1 MLDSLSHRLL
11 TLLQFTRAALVFTAI
26 SNSLCSFLL
35 AKRFEKPL
43 DQPLD
48 VLSDW
53 HVPLLAAVIS
63 AGLYGFGM
71 SLNDI
76 IDRRR
81 DQQTASHR
89 PLPSGRI
96 RLKTAHLVCGFCIM
110 AAVIAGVL
118 YAHVT
123 SPTPGWR
130 SLALLAISALLI
142 SFYDLAG
149 KYLVALG
156 LVSLGLIRFVH
167 ALVPA
172 GSVPAP
178 AHVVLLFTHVTLLSA
193 VAYAWEQKR
202 PALTRVHWWTVVG
215 LVLAVNVLALTSA
228 TVLNRRLAPPGEPVL
243 VSPPIDS
250 RLLLPGAL
258 AVCFIVVAIW
268 IRKRSPT
275 ERQAGQTLVLV
286 GLLWLIAYDA
296 AFAAVY
302 VGAKYAGFLLLLLPV
317 SYLMVWLIRWW
328 SKLVLLSQQPAYKR
342 VRSSPDSSGA

>member
-26 SNSLCSFLL
+26 SNSLCSLLL
-35 AKRFEKPL
+35 ARRFEKPL

-48 VLSDW
+48 VLGDW
-53 HVPLLAAVIS
+53 HVPLLAAVVS

-81 DQQTASHR
+81 DQQTAAHR

-96 RLKTAHLVCGFCIM
+96 HLATAHLVCGFCIM
-110 AAVIAGVL
+110 AAIIAGIL
-118 YAHVT
+118 YAQFT

-130 SLALLAISALLI
+130 SFVLLVLTALLI

-156 LVSLGLIRFVH
+156 LVTLGLIRFVH
-167 ALVPA
+167 ALIPA
-172 GSVPAP
+172 GYVPLP
-178 AHVVLLFTHVTLLSA
+178 AHAVLLFTHVALLSA

-202 PALTRVHWWTVVG
+202 PTLTGAHWWTVIG
-215 LVLAVNVLALTSA
+215 LVLVVNVLALTLA
-228 TVLNRRLAPPGEPVL
+228 GRVNLRTVAPGEAAPAGA
-243 VSPPIDS
+243 PIDI
-250 RLLLPGAL
+250 RLLVPAGLAL
-258 AVCFIVVAIW
+258 AFLATAVL
-268 IRKRSPT
+268 IRKRSATP
-275 ERQAGQTLVLV
+275 RQAGQALMLT
-286 GLLWLIAYDA
+286 GLLWLIVYDA
-296 AFAAVY
+296 GFAAVY
-302 VGAKYAGFLLLLLPV
+302 VGMKYAGFLLLLLPL
-317 SYLMVWLIRWW
+317 SYLIVWLIRWW

-342 VRSSPDSSGA
+342 VRSQANQSDA